1 MPKTRKHRRK
11 WTKKYKK
18 SINCRKPR
26 GFSQKQYCKY
36 GRTKKRVKKTIKGGS
51 GALNASRKIGTALI
65 NGTRTIAKGIVD
77 DATKQELLKQKYS
90 REIGKNYN
98 ENVNP
103 NYQFYDENKENFM
116 NPKIK
121 VDNNVI
127 SSKKSMS
134 ITPPQSVDFS
144 DF

>member
-1 MPKTRKHRRK
+1 MYRMPKTRKHRRK
-11 WTKKYKK
+11 QTQRR
-18 SINCRKPR
+18 N
-26 GFSQKQYCKY
+26 
-36 GRTKKRVKKTIKGGS
+36 KKTKMKGGS
-51 GALNASRKIGTALI
+51 GALNASRKFGTVLM

-77 DATKQELLKQKYS
+77 DATKQELLKNKYS

-103 NYQFYDENKENFM
+103 NFQFYDENQENFM

-121 VDNNVI
+121 IDNP
-127 SSKKSMS
+127 SKKGATF
-134 ITPPQSVDFS
+134 TPPPSVDFS

>member
-1 MPKTRKHRRK
+1 M
-11 WTKKYKK
+11 
-18 SINCRKPR
+18 
-26 GFSQKQYCKY
+26 
-36 GRTKKRVKKTIKGGS
+36 
-51 GALNASRKIGTALI
+51 
-65 NGTRTIAKGIVD
+65 AKGVVD

-103 NYQFYDENKENFM
+103 NFQFYDENQENFM

-121 VDNNVI
+121 IDNP
-127 SSKKSMS
+127 SKKSAS
-134 ITPPQSVDFS
+134 FTPPSSVDFS

>member
-1 MPKTRKHRRK
+1 MPVRK

-36 GRTKKRVKKTIKGGS
+36 GRTKKRVKKTIKGGV
-51 GALNASRKIGTALI
+51 GENMAMNATRKFGTVLM

-103 NYQFYDENKENFM
+103 NFQFYDENKEKFM
-116 NPKIK
+116 NSKINIH
-121 VDNNVI
+121 NNVI

-134 ITPPQSVDFS
+134 FTPPPSVDFS